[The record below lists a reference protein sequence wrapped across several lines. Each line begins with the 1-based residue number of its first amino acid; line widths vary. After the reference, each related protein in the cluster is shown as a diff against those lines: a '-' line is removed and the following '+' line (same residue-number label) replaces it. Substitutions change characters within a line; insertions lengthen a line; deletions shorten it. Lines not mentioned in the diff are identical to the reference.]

1 MAQGFN
7 YRSLGESFQ
16 GFYRIVETLLRYDYL
31 WTRIRVQGGAYGA
44 STRFER
50 GGSLIFSSYRDP
62 NLEETLEVYQ
72 GLGEYL
78 RTFNPSEREMTKYII
93 GTMSNLDTPLTP
105 SMKGE
110 LAISAYL
117 SRVTR
122 EDVQRERQQVLNAT
136 GADIQGIASWIQK
149 GIQENKYCVFGGED
163 KIKKQEI
170 IFDKISPAIS
180 TE

>member
-1 MAQGFN
+1 
-7 YRSLGESFQ
+7 
-16 GFYRIVETLLRYDYL
+16 
-31 WTRIRVQGGAYGA
+31 
-44 STRFER
+44 
-50 GGSLIFSSYRDP
+50 
-62 NLEETLEVYQ
+62 
-72 GLGEYL
+72 
-78 RTFNPSEREMTKYII
+78 MTKYII